1 MGKDKKSKIKKV
13 LVNLVI
19 FILLIIL
26 TFSLVLKDQD
36 VSQIFCAVSKV
47 KKQYILLAVAA
58 MSIYILGEAINI
70 TRILKELGEKSNF
83 ISNLRYT
90 LIGFFFSAITP
101 AASGGQPMEIYYMHK
116 DNISVAHSTL
126 ALLMQ
131 LCSLQTV
138 TITVGIIS
146 AVLHFE
152 VLKSGLI
159 YLLILGIILNS
170 SALMLLIIAIFSKRL
185 SEGLIKFA
193 VKVLKFFRIPNVEK
207 KQEKL
212 EKELESYQ
220 TSAKYIKEHRILM
233 LKTVFTTVIQMIAYY
248 SVPYWIYLAFGLT
261 QYNVFEIL
269 TLQAVLYATVSGIPS
284 PGSVGVSEGGFLG
297 IFKNAFPET
306 VISSAMLLTRVANF
320 YLFIIISAIIVMVST
335 FREKRQEKKLE
346 NTKIQSEENE

>member
-116 DNISVAHSTL
+116 DDISVAHSTL

-131 LCSLQTV
+131 LCSLQIV
-138 TITVGIIS
+138 TITVGIAS
-146 AVLHFE
+146 AVIHFD

-159 YLLILGIILNS
+159 YLLILGILLNS